1 MSGRVLVFDGD
12 PARLGRL
19 AQAVVEAGGEP
30 LEAHSVA
37 SALRA
42 ASACDLVLLGGDDGL
57 SALSA
62 LSAAHPALPRIT
74 LAGPLGAAET
84 ARLVDAI
91 RGALVH
97 PRPPAPDFEALTR
110 DRLTGA
116 LAWHYF
122 RMRLVEELDRA
133 GRYTRALSL
142 LLVDLDDLRGLNDRL
157 GRAAGDFA
165 LAQVASSLIA
175 GARSVDFI
183 GRWAGGAFALLL
195 PETAVGAAYG
205 LAERLRADLAARRLP
220 APPQLI
226 HPSRPLRVTMS
237 CGVASLY
244 KDGTAHATTLVRRA
258 DHALWRA
265 KLGGRNRSI
274 VD

>member
-1 MSGRVLVFDGD
+1 MSGRVLILDGD
-12 PARLGRL
+12 TARIGRL
-19 AQAVVEAGGEP
+19 AQAVTRAGGEP
-30 LEAHSVA
+30 FEVQS
-37 SALRA
+37 SAAAVRA
-42 ASACDLVLLGGDDGL
+42 ATSAELVLLAGEEGL
-57 SALSA
+57 AALSA
-62 LSAAHPALPRIT
+62 ISAAHPTLPRIT
-74 LAGPLGAAET
+74 IVGPVNALEAE
-84 ARLVDAI
+84 RLVDAI

-97 PRPPAPDFEALTR
+97 HRPEPRDFETLTR

-122 RMRLVEELDRA
+122 RMRLAEELDRA

-157 GRAAGDFA
+157 GRGAGDFA
-165 LAQVASSLIA
+165 LASVASSLIA
-175 GARSVDFI
+175 GARSVDLV

-220 APPQLI
+220 APPQLL

-244 KDGTAHATTLVRRA
+244 KDGAAHAGTLVARA